1 MGFRVVVGDVGVDD
15 VGGDDVYYHHHQTP
29 TITTTTAASSLS
41 MDVRV
46 LVVRSIRG

>member
-1 MGFRVVVGDVGVDD
+1 MGFRVLVGVDD
-15 VGGDDVYYHHHQTP
+15 VGGDDVYYHHHTP

-46 LVVRSIRG
+46 LVVCSIRG